1 MIFITAAGVWHG
13 KGRALAGWIETPE
26 FRFMEEDGSF
36 KTEEWYQ
43 SESGDWYY
51 FDENGQMATGFYRF
65 GDGRTFFFNGDGAR
79 ETGLI
84 RVDGRAYYFVKTAS
98 WRWERPW

>member
-51 FDENGQMATGFYRF
+51 FDENGQMATGFYCF
-65 GDGRTFFFNGDGAR
+65 GDGRTFFST
-79 ETGLI
+79 ETE
-84 RVDGRAYYFVKTAS
+84 RGRRA
-98 WRWERPW
+98 